1 MDKLTQH
8 LEGKLEST
16 SDRILIS
23 DKLND
28 MYQVLN
34 PDMSA
39 REVYQEVKKFEKPV
53 AIGKIDG

>member
-1 MDKLTQH
+1 MDKFTQH